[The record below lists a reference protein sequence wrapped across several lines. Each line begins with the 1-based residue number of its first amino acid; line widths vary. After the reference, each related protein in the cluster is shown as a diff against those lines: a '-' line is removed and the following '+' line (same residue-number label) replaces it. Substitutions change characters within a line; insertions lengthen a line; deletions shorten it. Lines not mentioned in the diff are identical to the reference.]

1 MFEIGQKVE
10 TPYGNGTVEWFT
22 DYSVGR
28 YYDVR
33 LDGGELVKV
42 FNTEV
47 DAIA

>member
-1 MFEIGQKVE
+1 MFRIGDEVE
-10 TPYGNGTVEWFT
+10 TPYGNGVVEHFT

-33 LDGGELVKV
+33 MHSGELVKV

-47 DAIA
+47 GKA